1 MVRVIHK
8 RIIAFLL
15 CVALTFGAV
24 SATKPTEA
32 KAFVLDFLSA
42 EALQALI
49 AALQA
54 AAGQAMDA
62 ATEIA
67 SSSDALADTSNMLIA
82 AENFVYYIMAN
93 RIIPL
98 VDDAGQRFA
107 GYVTSNFVFENSVSY
122 DNVDDYFR
130 AMDPSKTQEVINDPE
145 FICAVPYDPSQLYY
159 LSPAV
164 VENTQTKLKERGTS
178 LMEIMQRLR
187 DCGVTTYQ
195 NFVSALKDI
204 LKDTA
209 TVLVNDQT
217 KAMFNAILQ
226 VTSNAARE
234 VVRANVSTEKKYN
247 ELNNLIEIFGK
258 NVKYR
263 SVFERYFE
271 TYPDSRPQLLFL
283 FSISALTDTEI
294 QLGTYRYGLAVID
307 PAINVNSVKNVDGK
321 LKVNGNSRNLFAG
334 YYYINNDELIY
345 RENTLDPYIVSDC
358 GQQIY
363 YLFINNGV
371 CEIDD
376 SLDVNLIGGEPLHVI
391 SGTYNYSD
399 VLTPMEEAAK
409 TYKGLPNPDVLENA
423 GSLDALVERAAA
435 EDDPVAWI
443 NPNAQVADAAADAA
457 EAEALASQVT
467 LINQGID
474 KSNSWLESIFN
485 SIQGMATTVTNIFDV
500 LSTGLSKMLTGAADR
515 VVEGFQDIFIDDVGD
530 NVLERACTGIDNL
543 VAGVGDLAGLK
554 EAVEAI
560 EAATGEQVKLLTAED
575 AVAAELKTQFGGA
588 DLNGLFKL
596 VYLLL
601 YILIKLL
608 FLFLRC
614 LSLIVVVFKV
624 PATTGFLP
632 DGMIQGL
639 NWIKAFEIPNFN
651 INLWDFMF
659 LLIYI
664 VLTFRVIGAIKH
676 HIDKISV

>member
-1 MVRVIHK
+1 MVRVINK

-24 SATKPTEA
+24 SEARPTEA

-49 AALQA
+49 VALQA
-54 AAGQAMDA
+54 AAGQVVDA
-62 ATEIA
+62 ATDVA
-67 SSSDALADTSNMLIA
+67 TSSDALADTSNILIA
-82 AENFVYYIMAN
+82 AENFVYYIMAK

-130 AMDPSKTQEVINDPE
+130 AMDPSKSQEVINDPE

-164 VENTQTKLKERGTS
+164 VESTQSKLKERGTS

-195 NFVSALKDI
+195 SFVSALKDI

-209 TVLVNDQT
+209 NVLVNDQT

-234 VVRANVSTEKKYN
+234 VARANGGGDSP
-247 ELNNLIEIFGK
+247 
-258 NVKYR
+258 YR
-263 SVFERYFE
+263 SVVYDGHVFDIGDAPYYWLIEENSSNKNSEGVYYELFIWNE
-271 TYPDSRPQLLFL
+271 PDLYLEE
-283 FSISALTDTEI
+283 A
-294 QLGTYRYGLAVID
+294 G
-307 PAINVNSVKNVDGK
+307 
-321 LKVNGNSRNLFAG
+321 NGN
-334 YYYINNDELIY
+334 
-345 RENTLDPYIVSDC
+345 
-358 GQQIY
+358 Y
-363 YLFINNGV
+363 YLK
-371 CEIDD
+371 
-376 SLDVNLIGGEPLHVI
+376 SQ
-391 SGTYNYSD
+391 SGKEYLYGDFYSD
-399 VLTPMEEAAK
+399 YWYRCTNDSFYVAK
-409 TYKGLPNPDVLENA
+409 RNYDEDFKLIETKKYDWLYPLWRSSYFGSTTSLGGNCFDNQPLEVVSSSTTTVYTGLPDVSVLENA
-423 GSLDALVERAAA
+423 GSLDALVEEAKTK
-435 EDDPVAWI
+435 DDTVAWI
-443 NPNAQVADAAADAA
+443 NPNAQVADADADAA
-457 EAEALASQVT
+457 EAEALAEQVT

-474 KSNSWLESIFN
+474 KSNNWFESIFN
-485 SIQGMATTVTNIFDV
+485 SIKSMATTVTNIFDV

-530 NVLERACTGIDNL
+530 NVLERACTSIDNL
-543 VAGVGDLAGLK
+543 VEGVGDLAGLK

-575 AVAAELKTQFGGA
+575 AVAAELKTQLGGA

-596 VYLLL
+596 VYLLI

-608 FLFLRC
+608 MLFLRC

-632 DGMIQGL
+632 EGMIQGL